1 MVARSNLLLDF
12 NAKAG
17 PPIPSVSGNRRT
29 NITGGPPLW
38 GRALVFELEGKPAAS
53 DPSSP
58 ETTHGRSVPG
68 IGRFAEEPVIC

>member
-1 MVARSNLLLDF
+1 LGRA
-12 NAKAG
+12 
-17 PPIPSVSGNRRT
+17 VSGAESRLDRGGHVVTIKSLDYKIWRT
-29 NITGGPPLW
+29 TPEGQ
-38 GRALVFELEGKPAAS
+38 ALVFELEGKPAAS

>member
-17 PPIPSVSGNRRT
+17 PPIPSVSGNRWTTQYRRT
-29 NITGGPPLW
+29 TPVGQ
-38 GRALVFELEGKPAAS
+38 ALVFELEGKPAAS

>member
-1 MVARSNLLLDF
+1 VVTNESLDY
-12 NAKAG
+12 K
-17 PPIPSVSGNRRT
+17 IWRT
-29 NITGGPPLW
+29 TPER
-38 GRALVFELEGKPAAS
+38 RALVFELEGKPAAG